1 VKHRRPVLVIAVL
14 TAAVSLAACSSSN
27 STASNS
33 AAHSTT
39 SNSATQTTAL
49 GSSSPAATSSS
60 SISTHTSGMCSSIDQ
75 QTAESIL
82 GFATAAGISSSAG
95 SGGAVMK
102 KIDGCFY
109 EGGTN
114 GSLGYDVAQ
123 VDTQIGQAMISAAKA
138 KMAAAGPQV
147 TAFDTGLPNS
157 FAFTQHLPA
166 GVDSQVTVVSGDRL
180 ITVAATR
187 KDGNVD
193 KSQASATAAA
203 KTLVSHT

>member
-1 VKHRRPVLVIAVL
+1 MKHRRPVLVIAVL
-14 TAAVSLAACSSSN
+14 TAALSLAACSSSN

-39 SNSATQTTAL
+39 SGSATQSTAP
-49 GSSSPAATSSS
+49 GSSSPAAASSS
-60 SISTHTSGMCSSIDQ
+60 TSTHTSGMCSSIDQ

-95 SGGAVMK
+95 SGSAAMK

-109 EGGTN
+109 EGGAN

-166 GVDSQVTVVSGDRL
+166 GVDSQVTVLSGDRL